1 MGEDMI
7 LPGGQPPVEA
17 AAAAAAAVRWGWKK
31 YVLGL
36 PLGLVAGAGAL
47 LLGLDTPIGHRLIA
61 DALEG
66 TDIGR
71 GCAFRWRASKA
82 RSMARRGWKG

>member
-7 LPGGQPPVEA
+7 LPGGRPPVEA
-17 AAAAAAAVRWGWKK
+17 RRRRRRRRQVGWKK